1 MSEVI
6 DRFLQYVSYDTQS
19 SEENAGPDAEYF
31 PSTAKQHNLAKKLT
45 EDLRELGASDVVYD
59 EQYCYVYAK
68 IPATD
73 GGAQPKTIGFLAHMD
88 TSPEVSDENV
98 NARIVAY
105 EGGDIVLNE
114 DGPVVLRE
122 KDFPE
127 LSRYVGKHLIV
138 TDGTT
143 LLGADDKAGVA
154 EIMAMV
160 SYLLKHPEIAH
171 GPITVAFTPDE
182 EVGAGVDHID
192 LDTFGADYAYTV
204 DGGRLG
210 ELEYECFN
218 AASAAITVLG
228 RSVHPGTAKGKMI
241 NAVRV
246 AMELDG
252 MIPAGERPETTE
264 GYEGFYHLTRIAG
277 ETEGCV
283 ISYIIRDHDRAKFE
297 EKKNR
302 MEQYVAAI
310 NDRYGEGTASLNIRD
325 QYYNMREVIE
335 DGNQFLVDDAIK
347 AMEQL
352 GITPIVQPIRGGTDG
367 SRLSY
372 MGVPCPN
379 LCTGGENFHSRYEYA
394 CVESMEQIV
403 KLLTALA
410 VGQTRN

>member
-1 MSEVI
+1 MSEVV
-6 DRFLQYVSYDTQS
+6 DRFLTYVGFDTQS
-19 SEENAGPDAEYF
+19 SETSEESPT
-31 PSTAKQHNLAKKLT
+31 TAKQHALAKQLA
-45 EDLRELGASDVVYD
+45 EELRQMGASDVRYD
-59 EQYCYVYAK
+59 DTHCYVYAK

-73 GGAQPKTIGFLAHMD
+73 GGAQTKTLGFLAHMD
-88 TSPEVSDENV
+88 TSPEVSDTDV
-98 NARIVAY
+98 KARIVVY

-114 DGPVVLRE
+114 DGPIALKE

-127 LSRYVGKHLIV
+127 LANYVGKSLIV

-154 EIMAMV
+154 EIMTMA

-171 GPITVAFTPDE
+171 GPIAVAFTPDE
-182 EVGAGVDHID
+182 EVGAGVDYID
-192 LDTFGADYAYTV
+192 LEAFGADYAYTV

-218 AASAAITVLG
+218 AAAATITIMG

-241 NAVRV
+241 NAIRV
-246 AMELDG
+246 AMELDA
-252 MIPAGERPETTE
+252 MIPATERPETTE
-264 GYEGFYHLTRIAG
+264 KYEGFFHATRIAG
-277 ETEGCV
+277 ETEGAV
-283 ISYIIRDHDRAKFE
+283 ISYIIRDHDRAAFE
-297 EKKNR
+297 EKKER
-302 MEQYVAAI
+302 LTGLVAAI
-310 NDRYGEGTASLNIRD
+310 NEKYGAEIASLTMKD

-335 DGNQFLVDDAIK
+335 QGNQFLVDDAIT
-347 AMEQL
+347 AMKSL

-403 KLLTALA
+403 QLLITLA
-410 VGQTRN
+410 VGVR

>member
-1 MSEVI
+1 MSEVV
-6 DRFLQYVSYDTQS
+6 DRFLTYVGFDTQS
-19 SEENAGPDAEYF
+19 SETSEESPT
-31 PSTAKQHNLAKKLT
+31 TAKQHALAKQLA
-45 EDLRELGASDVVYD
+45 EELRQMGASDVRYD
-59 EQYCYVYAK
+59 DTHCYVYAK

-73 GGAQPKTIGFLAHMD
+73 GGAQTKTLGFLAHMD
-88 TSPEVSDENV
+88 TSPEVSDTDV
-98 NARIVAY
+98 KARIVAY

-114 DGPVVLRE
+114 DGPIALKE

-127 LSRYVGKHLIV
+127 LANYVGKSLIV

-154 EIMAMV
+154 EIMTMA

-171 GPITVAFTPDE
+171 GPIAVAFTPDE
-182 EVGAGVDHID
+182 EVGAGVDYID
-192 LDTFGADYAYTV
+192 LEAFGADYAYTV

-218 AASAAITVLG
+218 AAAATITIMG

-241 NAVRV
+241 NAIRV
-246 AMELDG
+246 AMELDS
-252 MIPAGERPETTE
+252 MIPATERPETTE
-264 GYEGFYHLTRIAG
+264 KYEGFFHATRIAG
-277 ETEGCV
+277 ETEGAV

-297 EKKNR
+297 EKKER
-302 MEQYVAAI
+302 LTGLVAAI
-310 NDRYGEGTASLNIRD
+310 NEKYGAEIASLTMKD

-335 DGNQFLVDDAIK
+335 QGNQFLVDDAIA
-347 AMEQL
+347 AMKSL

-403 KLLTALA
+403 QLLITLA
-410 VGQTRN
+410 VGVR

>member
-1 MSEVI
+1 
-6 DRFLQYVSYDTQS
+6 
-19 SEENAGPDAEYF
+19 
-31 PSTAKQHNLAKKLT
+31 
-45 EDLRELGASDVVYD
+45 
-59 EQYCYVYAK
+59 
-68 IPATD
+68 
-73 GGAQPKTIGFLAHMD
+73 
-88 TSPEVSDENV
+88 
-98 NARIVAY
+98 
-105 EGGDIVLNE
+105 
-114 DGPVVLRE
+114 
-122 KDFPE
+122 
-127 LSRYVGKHLIV
+127 
-138 TDGTT
+138 
-143 LLGADDKAGVA
+143 
-154 EIMAMV
+154 
-160 SYLLKHPEIAH
+160 
-171 GPITVAFTPDE
+171 
-182 EVGAGVDHID
+182 
-192 LDTFGADYAYTV
+192 
-204 DGGRLG
+204 
-210 ELEYECFN
+210 
-218 AASAAITVLG
+218 TVLG

-310 NDRYGEGTASLNIRD
+310 NDRYGEGTVSLNIRD

-410 VGQTRN
+410 VGQTRY

>member
-1 MSEVI
+1 MPGVV
-6 DRFLQYVSYDTQS
+6 DRFLTYVKFDTQS
-19 SEENAGPDAEYF
+19 SETSQESPT
-31 PSTAKQHNLAKKLT
+31 TAKQHELAKHLA
-45 EDLRELGASDVVYD
+45 EELRGMGAADVRYD
-59 EQYCYVYAK
+59 DRYCYVYAK

-73 GGAQPKTIGFLAHMD
+73 GGAQTKTLGFLAHMD
-88 TSPEVSDENV
+88 TSPEVSDTDV
-98 NARIVAY
+98 KARIVAY

-114 DGPVVLRE
+114 EGPVVLRE

-127 LSRYVGKHLIV
+127 LAGYVGKHLIV

-154 EIMAMV
+154 EIMTMAD
-160 SYLLKHPEIAH
+160 YLLQHKEIAH
-171 GPITVAFTPDE
+171 GPIALCFTPDE
-182 EVGAGVDHID
+182 EVGAGVDNID
-192 LDTFGADYAYTV
+192 LQAFGADYAYTV

-218 AASAAITVLG
+218 AAAATITIIG

-241 NAVRV
+241 NAIRV
-246 AMELDG
+246 AMELDA
-252 MIPAGERPETTE
+252 MIPASERPETTE
-264 GYEGFYHLTRIAG
+264 KYEGFFHATRIAG
-277 ETEGCV
+277 ETEGAV
-283 ISYIIRDHDRAKFE
+283 MSYIIRDHDRAKFE
-297 EKKNR
+297 EKKQR
-302 MEQYVAAI
+302 LTEIVAAI
-310 NDRYGEGTASLNIRD
+310 NERYGAEIATVTMKD

-335 DGNQFLVDDAIK
+335 QGNQFLVDNAVE
-347 AMEQL
+347 AMKSL

-379 LCTGGENFHSRYEYA
+379 LCTGGENFHSRYEYV

-410 VGQTRN
+410 VG